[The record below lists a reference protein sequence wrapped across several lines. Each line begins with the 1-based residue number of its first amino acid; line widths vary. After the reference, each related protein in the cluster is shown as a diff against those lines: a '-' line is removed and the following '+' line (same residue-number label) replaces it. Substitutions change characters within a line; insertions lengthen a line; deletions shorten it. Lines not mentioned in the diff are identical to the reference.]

1 MRKSKSDFPQSISH
15 RQRASLRRRRILS
28 YQMQWAF
35 SSRQP
40 VRRKHDRDFLTF
52 DLVDTVGDSAIFIC
66 LLPRLPVEV
75 LRFFL
80 GIDAIRIASI
90 AGFGGDEY
98 HLVVLK

>member
-1 MRKSKSDFPQSISH
+1 
-15 RQRASLRRRRILS
+15 
-28 YQMQWAF
+28 MQWAF

-80 GIDAIRIASI
+80 GIDAIRIASV